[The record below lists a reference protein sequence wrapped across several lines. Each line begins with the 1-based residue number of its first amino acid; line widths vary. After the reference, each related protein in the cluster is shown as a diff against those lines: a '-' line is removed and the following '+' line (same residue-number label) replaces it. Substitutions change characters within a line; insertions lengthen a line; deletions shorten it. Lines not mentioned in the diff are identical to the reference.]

1 MNSFVAA
8 ISIINIDI
16 LYSGLPRIPNLG
28 EEVYADEFDLQ
39 LGGGA
44 AASLITLARFG
55 VDSRLGTFIADDF
68 LSTYAR
74 NILETNHINLMNL
87 YKGEKI
93 PVAVTSIASF
103 PQDRYFISYFPDKNK
118 LKASDE
124 EVYALCSGAR
134 VCIGV
139 DGHSD
144 VFARLRK
151 EGTIVAYDV
160 GWSDD
165 LNIENMKDIL
175 KNVDVFTPNEKEAL
189 KMTGKSTPEEALEV
203 LSRYVDYA
211 IIKIGKKGCITK
223 RGGKTVHV
231 PGLEIFEPVDTTGAG
246 DAFLGGVMFGL
257 YEGWDIEK
265 CMKMGNITGGFSTTR
280 LGCFKA
286 YLTLEKAMDY
296 MEMY

>member
-8 ISIINIDI
+8 ISMINIDI

-55 VDSRLGTFIADDF
+55 VDCRLGTFLADDF

-74 NILETNHINLMNL
+74 NVLEDNHVIVKNLF
-87 YKGEKI
+87 KGGKI
-93 PVAVTSIASF
+93 PVAVTSIVSF
-103 PQDRYFISYFPDKNK
+103 PQDRSFISYFPDRHK
-118 LKASDE
+118 LRGGAE
-124 EVYALCSGAR
+124 EVYSLFSGAR
-134 VCIGV
+134 VCIGL
-139 DGHSD
+139 DGYGD
-144 VFARLRK
+144 VFGKLRK

-165 LNIENMKDIL
+165 LDIENLKDVL

-203 LSRYVDYA
+203 LSRYVEYA
-211 IIKIGKKGCITK
+211 IIKTGRNGCITK
-223 RGGKTVHV
+223 AGGKTVHV
-231 PGLEIFEPVDTTGAG
+231 PALDIFEPVDTTGAG

-257 YEGWDIEK
+257 YKGWDIEN
-265 CMKMGNITGGFSTTR
+265 CMKMGNITGGYSTTR

-296 MEMY
+296 MKMY